1 MSFEQ
6 LNSTSEK
13 ILKYFVEYERL
24 DLNSLSLIMDQDAWL
39 LADYMSILLSKRY
52 IKNPQSADD
61 IVFYMDKT
69 YIITTAGKNYFD
81 MKTIERNNFIKRSIL
96 IPIALAII
104 ISIITTE
111 ITLILK
117 GLQQ

>member
-6 LNSTSEK
+6 LDPMSEN
-13 ILKYFVEYERL
+13 ILKCFVKQERL
-24 DLNSLSLIMDQDAWL
+24 NLNSLSLIMKQDAWL
-39 LADYMSILLSKRY
+39 LVDYMPILLHKGY
-52 IKNPQSADD
+52 IKNPKSAGDTV
-61 IVFYMDKT
+61 IYMDKT
-69 YIITTAGKNYFD
+69 YVVTTAGKIYFD

-96 IPIALAII
+96 VPIALAII
-104 ISIITTE
+104 TSIITTE